1 MKKATIYC
9 DIKKFMA
16 TEYEKGYSEGFEQ
29 GKRITM
35 EAMQEIIDERMEVL
49 QGIVDRSISP
59 ILRQDAQITKHALE
73 VIRDELVIRLKGG
86 DKE

>member
-1 MKKATIYC
+1 MIREPYEVQSYTKGFSDAVKA
-9 DIKKFMA
+9 
-16 TEYEKGYSEGFEQ
+16 
-29 GKRITM
+29 M
-35 EAMQEIIDERMEVL
+35 EEIIDERMEVL

-73 VIRDELVIRLKGG
+73 VIRDELVQRLKGG